1 MLSALMNIQSKMPL
15 TPSEFIVWNIGREGK
30 REFVNGKV
38 VEQMMINTTR
48 NHARLCTNVLV
59 ELTKKLDALEFG
71 IGSAD
76 FAVETLNGIRY
87 PDVFVDKTVAESKP
101 DDLAARHPVLLVE
114 VLSPSSYTR
123 DFGEKVEDYQLLPT
137 LLHYVVLAQD
147 EARAWV
153 WSKQGDGWQG
163 PDQVSG
169 QGASINLVGLGIEL
183 NVTAIYRGIV

>member
-1 MLSALMNIQSKMPL
+1 MNIQSKMPM

-38 VEQMMINTTR
+38 VELMMINTTR

-59 ELTKKLDALEFG
+59 ELTKELNNIEFG

-76 FAVETLNGIRY
+76 FAVETSNGIRY
-87 PDVFVDKTVAESKP
+87 PDVFVDKTVAESSP
-101 DDLAARHPVLLVE
+101 DDLVARHPVLLVE

-123 DFGEKVEDYQLLPT
+123 DFGEKVEDYQKLPT

-153 WSKQGDGWQG
+153 WTRSNGGWQG
-163 PDQVSG
+163 PE
-169 QGASINLVGLGIEL
+169 LVAGSDSAIELKGLGL
-183 NVTAIYRGIV
+183 QLSVDTLYRGIV